1 MGPMPETEM
10 KDRIRGHRERLAIIG
25 QGYVG
30 LPLAVAFG
38 HAGFPVTGLDTDPD
52 KITALNAGRSY
63 IPDVESTDLQHL
75 LGTGRYEATSDFS
88 ILEQSDVAAICGPTP
103 LRKAKDP
110 DISYVVAAAE
120 QGAAQL
126 RPGQLV
132 ILDSTTYPVTNAE
145 PLR

>member
-1 MGPMPETEM
+1 MKSSALNLPVCPDMCPMYGTELT
-10 KDRIRGHRERLAIIG
+10 DRIRGHRARLAIIG

-75 LGTGRYEATSDFS
+75 LGTGRYEATSALY
-88 ILEQSDVAAICGPTP
+88 ILDMVDVA
-103 LRKAKDP
+103 
-110 DISYVVAAAE
+110 
-120 QGAAQL
+120 
-126 RPGQLV
+126 V
-132 ILDSTTYPVTNAE
+132 I
-145 PLR
+145 